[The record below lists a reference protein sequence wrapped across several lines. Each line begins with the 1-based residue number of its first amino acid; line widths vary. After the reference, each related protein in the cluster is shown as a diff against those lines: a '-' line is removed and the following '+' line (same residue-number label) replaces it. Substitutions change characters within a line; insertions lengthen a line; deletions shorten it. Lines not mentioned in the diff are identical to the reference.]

1 SFTPVCPTTKTGSKI
16 TLALANQALLTTCP
30 QKVDSDLDFVCPTAY
45 PTTHHPY
52 PTTHHPYPTTH
63 HPYPTTHH
71 PHTTED
77 GSVFGS
83 GCHSQQQSV
92 SLSACGRAPNNPR
105 IVGGQNAAA
114 GTWPWVASLQV
125 NGKHRCGG
133 SLISDMWVLTA
144 AHCFPHRKMKV
155 VLGLES
161 MSGPNLNNVSKA
173 IDKIIVHPAYGD
185 IFNKNNNDMALLKLS
200 SPVTFT
206 NYIQPVCLASANST
220 FYTGDNNWVVGF
232 GTTSRGGP
240 YADTLQ
246 EVRVPIVG
254 NNECTCAYHDLTDN
268 MICAGLRA
276 GGNDSC
282 QGDSGGPMMIKKGSV
297 WIQSGVVSF
306 GKGCALPKFPGVY
319 ARVSRFEDW
328 IKNHTGSSKPGF
340 VDYMSSGVDSDLNF
354 VCQPIPTPTQH
365 PSPTTQHPSPT
376 TQHPSPTTQ
385 HPYPTT

>member
-1 SFTPVCPTTKTGSKI
+1 MSLYQFLCGSAVMI
-16 TLALANQALLTTCP
+16 ILL
-30 QKVDSDLDFVCPTAY
+30 SN
-45 PTTHHPY
+45 
-52 PTTHHPYPTTH
+52 
-63 HPYPTTHH
+63 
-71 PHTTED
+71 
-77 GSVFGS
+77 
-83 GCHSQQQSV
+83 GCHSQQQP
-92 SLSACGRAPNNPR
+92 ACGRAPNNLR

-114 GTWPWVASLQV
+114 GSCR
-125 NGKHRCGG
+125 N
-133 SLISDMWVLTA
+133 M
-144 AHCFPHRKMKV
+144 MV

-185 IFNKNNNDMALLKLS
+185 IFNEYDNDMALLKLS

-206 NYIQPVCLASANST
+206 NDIQPVCLASAKST

-232 GTTSRGGP
+232 GTTSSGSS
-240 YADTLQ
+240 ADTLQ

-282 QGDSGGPMMIKKGSV
+282 QGDSGGPMMIKNGSV

-306 GKGCALPKFPGVY
+306 GEGCALPKFPGVY
-319 ARVSRFEDW
+319 TRVSQYEDW

-354 VCQPIPTPTQH
+354 VCPTIPTPTQH
-365 PSPTTQHPSPT
+365 PSLTTQHPYPT
-376 TQHPSPTTQ
+376 TQDTYPTTQ
-385 HPYPTT
+385 HPYPTTQDTYPTTQHPYPTTQDTYPTTQHPHTTEDGSVFGSGERVISSLGLLLMSLYALVGGI